1 MSYFSSEISDKAPV
15 FLSKQL
21 EALYNKIAENPKDYL
36 SHKQYAEILL
46 ERPNKDRAER
56 AKKSLEIIFNGL
68 EEKDVL
74 DSLVLYLI
82 ALRYLEETKKA
93 KHLAETYIQKYP
105 NTVGFHV
112 ELIQILQIENKIDQA
127 ETLLERALKK
137 FHDDEKLV
145 RCNIRLQ
152 SNLEK
157 WEKSLSLCN
166 IALDSH
172 PKDQRIVNIKCK
184 SLFNLDRVDEAILFF
199 EKFKENH
206 PHQFNLPMW
215 TMDNEY
221 ESCSTTYA
229 YLCETAAMRKSPG
242 LERAFHENGQLR
254 MSSSLTEDSKN
265 LLEKAID
272 ETTEILSNT
281 EHQASQN
288 GIKVLQAQ
296 CYRLLEK
303 FEESR
308 IILEEIPLE
317 YDFEDTGLAKIKT
330 LFFGREF
337 QKCIEFC
344 STYLDSFP
352 DHSFVKKLVTLS
364 YLGLGNTS
372 EFTKWRSKIDNMS
385 KDDEPSEQVDASFHL
400 NPREH
405 YDNYKKFM
413 NLMNNFSGKVYIIN
427 SYTKARI
434 VELIRIMIDEPN
446 NKVTEISIIDGL
458 FNLRD
463 GGHQFYHQY
472 LKITRRS

>member
-46 ERPNKDRAER
+46 ERPNKDRAAR

-93 KHLAETYIQKYP
+93 KHLAETFIQKYP

-152 SNLEK
+152 SNLKK

-172 PKDQRIVNIKCK
+172 PKDQRIVNLKCK
-184 SLFNLDRVDEAILFF
+184 SLFDLDRVDEAILFF

-215 TMDNEY
+215 TMNNEY
-221 ESCSTTYA
+221 QSCSAAYA
-229 YLCETAAMRKSPG
+229 LFCNIAAMRKSPG
-242 LERAFHENGQLR
+242 HERAFHENGQLR

-288 GIKVLQAQ
+288 GIKVLQSE

-330 LFFGREF
+330 LFFGWNAVLMICR
-337 QKCIEFC
+337 
-344 STYLDSFP
+344 STTWNE
-352 DHSFVKKLVTLS
+352 SFV
-364 YLGLGNTS
+364 
-372 EFTKWRSKIDNMS
+372 
-385 KDDEPSEQVDASFHL
+385 
-400 NPREH
+400 
-405 YDNYKKFM
+405 
-413 NLMNNFSGKVYIIN
+413 
-427 SYTKARI
+427 
-434 VELIRIMIDEPN
+434 
-446 NKVTEISIIDGL
+446 
-458 FNLRD
+458 
-463 GGHQFYHQY
+463 
-472 LKITRRS
+472 